1 MIADN
6 SILLYHASLA
16 AVNKVITAFF
26 FKIRAKVLTF
36 YSVFVL
42 IIVDRPFQISLNQKF
57 KEALSGLTMSVSA
70 LRLDEHYKVTHA
82 KRIET
87 RHGTRVVLTLLE
99 KDDRIVSVFL
109 PKRYGDAMEDSDIT
123 DNNRRLQYHL
133 IYRGK
138 SSVSSALCVDIE
150 L

>member
-1 MIADN
+1 M
-6 SILLYHASLA
+6 
-16 AVNKVITAFF
+16 
-26 FKIRAKVLTF
+26 
-36 YSVFVL
+36 
-42 IIVDRPFQISLNQKF
+42 SLNQKF

-70 LRLDEHYKVTHA
+70 LRHDTHYRVMQA

-99 KDDRIVSVFL
+99 DDRVISVFL
-109 PKRYGDAMEDSDIT
+109 PKRYGDAMEDSDLHDINT
-123 DNNRRLQYHL
+123 RRLQYYL

-138 SSVSSALCVDIE
+138 SSVSSALLVDIE

>member
-1 MIADN
+1 M
-6 SILLYHASLA
+6 
-16 AVNKVITAFF
+16 
-26 FKIRAKVLTF
+26 
-36 YSVFVL
+36 
-42 IIVDRPFQISLNQKF
+42 SLNQKS
-57 KEALSGLTMSVSA
+57 KEAHSGLTISVSA
-70 LRLDEHYKVTHA
+70 LRHDERYRVTHS

-99 KDDRIVSVFL
+99 DDRVESVFL

-123 DNNRRLQYHL
+123 DINTRRLQYYL

-138 SSVSSALCVDIE
+138 CSVSSALLVDIE